1 VLEVAM
7 PSPSSEQ
14 AWLVDPIKGGSQF
27 HPKEIVVGIPAYSQR
42 IRQRIENKSSN
53 RNNDKNSPPQPT
65 LLRKTPYSNAID

>member
-1 VLEVAM
+1 M

-14 AWLVDPIKGGSQF
+14 AWLVDPIKGGSKF
-27 HPKEIVVGIPAYSQR
+27 HPIELNVGIPAYSQP

-53 RNNDKNSPPQPT
+53 RIIDKNFLPQPT